1 MHPNTCVSTCIVAL
15 HLYIRSRARC
25 DAYICGHLRF
35 ISPRNAASSAAV
47 VDALVAM
54 AETSVQ
60 GENTQRWQTTLIHV
74 CACRAARPVRVR
86 SAVMV
91 ARCVAQVPQ
100 LQRDMQQFSPIV
112 CALLQICRGGE
123 AVEFARDDVVDALL
137 QVTCSELND
146 VTT

>member
-1 MHPNTCVSTCIVAL
+1 M
-15 HLYIRSRARC
+15 
-25 DAYICGHLRF
+25 
-35 ISPRNAASSAAV
+35 

>member
-1 MHPNTCVSTCIVAL
+1 MFTCIVAQ
-15 HLYIRSRARC
+15 HMYIRSLARC
-25 DAYICGHLRF
+25 DAYICGRLRF
-35 ISPRNAASSAAV
+35 ISPRNAAASAAA
-47 VDALVAM
+47 VDAMVAM
-54 AETSVQ
+54 AEASVQ
-60 GENTQRWQTTLIHV
+60 GENTQRGQYTLIDT

-86 SAVMV
+86 SAIMV